1 MRELWRLD
9 PAAYDSHPVHRAE
22 LVWPESNC
30 YVDLWVEL
38 LHTSGVEPMAA
49 LPFTLTVDLEG
60 DQWTFFK
67 FPLADLYALYG
78 IEVFELNIW
87 DGLLR
92 QVEQQ
97 LFLGRPCLVEVDAFH
112 LPDTAGTSYQV
123 EHVKTSIGI
132 QALDADAGRL
142 GYFHNAGYYEL
153 DGRDFSGVL
162 RLDEHLRAPEF
173 LAPYV
178 EVAKLRMRAPLSG
191 RALVNV
197 SLDLLAANL
206 ARLPRVNP
214 FRRYAVRFAE
224 DLEQLS
230 GNSLE
235 WFHRYAFA
243 TFRQAGAA
251 FELAGA
257 YLRWLQANGEH
268 QLEPIAAACDVIA
281 TTTKALQFKTA
292 RFVSTG
298 RSFDASMLLD
308 TTAAAWDHAT
318 VALGAR
324 YGAVTHPG

>member
-38 LHTSGVEPMAA
+38 LHTYGVEPMAA
-49 LPFTLTVDLEG
+49 MPFTLAVDLEG

-87 DGLLR
+87 DRLLR
-92 QVEQQ
+92 HVEEQ
-97 LFLGRPCLVEVDAFH
+97 LSLGRPCLVEVDAFH
-112 LPDTAGTSYQV
+112 LPDTAGTSYHA

-153 DGRDFSGVL
+153 DGLDFGGVF
-162 RLDEHLRAPEF
+162 RFHEHLGAAEF

-178 EVAKLRMRAPLSG
+178 EVAKLRMRSPLSG
-191 RALVNV
+191 RALVNA

-206 ARLPRVNP
+206 ARLPRANP
-214 FRRYAVRFAE
+214 FRRYAMRFSD

-230 GNSLE
+230 GNPLE

-251 FELAGA
+251 FELGGA

-268 QLEPIAAACDVIA
+268 QLEPIATACDVIA
-281 TTTKALQFKTA
+281 TTAKALQFKTA
-292 RFVSTG
+292 RFVST
-298 RSFDASMLLD
+298 RRPFDASMMLD
-308 TTAAAWDHAT
+308 TMAVAWDEAA
-318 VALGAR
+318 VALAAR
-324 YGAVTHPG
+324 YGAVAHPG